1 MVICKIDDIFCHLD
15 RKIVKRQS
23 SLRKEY
29 KLTYDRK
36 RIFQGGRVRCH
47 FIELFLFFF
56 KKLSY
61 YPKKKLL
68 PKILCLFYLSKND
81 LLACKSDRFWHEC
94 VIFSDT
100 FSDSLYFSVVL
111 QGHILQSQ
119 YQDEINYFGC
129 VINF

>member
-1 MVICKIDDIFCHLD
+1 M
-15 RKIVKRQS
+15 
-23 SLRKEY
+23 SLY
-29 KLTYDRK
+29 
-36 RIFQGGRVRCH
+36 RI
-47 FIELFLFFF
+47 ILILFF
-56 KKLSY
+56 LY
-61 YPKKKLL
+61 YLIILKKKLL